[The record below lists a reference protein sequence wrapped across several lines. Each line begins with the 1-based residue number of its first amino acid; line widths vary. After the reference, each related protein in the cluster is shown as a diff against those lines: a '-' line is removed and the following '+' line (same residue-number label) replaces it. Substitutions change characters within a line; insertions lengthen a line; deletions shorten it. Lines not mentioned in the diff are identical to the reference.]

1 MQSYLM
7 NSNWAEE
14 NLQTI
19 RTLMERSAVYRR
31 AIAPVT
37 LFAGAVGIL
46 AAGIGLGFELESP
59 LGFGLVWLIAAVVAI
74 AGAFFIVR
82 RQAVKAGEQFWSP
95 PTRRVAQ
102 TLLPPLTAGLFV
114 GFAFTYA
121 KISFAL
127 PFLWALFYGCALH
140 SAGFFMPRGVRLFG
154 WVYILGTIAIVIGI
168 IIIKPPGFS
177 AHWMM
182 GFLFGILHLGYGTYL
197 YLTERGKN
205 AA

>member
-1 MQSYLM
+1 M

-19 RTLMERSAVYRR
+19 RTLMERSTLYRR
-31 AIAPVT
+31 AIAPIA

-46 AAGIGLGFELESP
+46 AAGIGLGFELETP
-59 LGFGLVWLIAAVVAI
+59 LGFGLVWLTAAIVAI
-74 AGAFFIVR
+74 AGAFFLVR
-82 RQAVKAGEQFWSP
+82 RQAVKAGESFWSP

-102 TLLPPLTAGLFV
+102 ILLPPMTAGMFV

-121 KISFAL
+121 NISFAL

-140 SAGFFMPRGVRLFG
+140 SAGFFMPRGVKWFG
-154 WVYILGTIAIVIGI
+154 WVYILGTIAIVLGI
-168 IIIKPPGFS
+168 LIVKPPGFS

-182 GFLFGILHLGYGTYL
+182 GFLFGVLHLGYGTYL
-197 YLTERGKN
+197 YLTEKGKN

>member
-1 MQSYLM
+1 M

-19 RTLMERSAVYRR
+19 RTLMERSTVYRR
-31 AIAPVT
+31 AIAPIA
-37 LFAGAVGIL
+37 LFAGSVGIL
-46 AAGIGLGFELESP
+46 AAGIGLVFELETP
-59 LGFGLVWLIAAVVAI
+59 LGFGLVWLIAAIVAI
-74 AGAFFIVR
+74 TGAFFIVR
-82 RQAVKAGEQFWSP
+82 RQAVKAGEPFWSP

-102 TLLPPLTAGLFV
+102 ILLPPMTAGMFV

-121 KISFAL
+121 NHGNASVFL

-154 WVYILGTIAIVIGI
+154 WVYILATIVIVIGLL
-168 IIIKPPGFS
+168 IIKPPGFS
-177 AHWMM
+177 AHWVM
-182 GFLFGILHLGYGTYL
+182 GFLFGVLHFGYGTYL
-197 YLTERGKN
+197 YLTEKGKN